1 MIGST
6 GRPLKEK
13 EIKGKDQG
21 DSIQLQ
27 VGALITCRPLMGK
40 RFTRVLPC
48 FILTSNLTSGE
59 ILLVVYAKDGRV
71 IPSMVFFELI

>member
-6 GRPLKEK
+6 GRSLKEK
-13 EIKGKDQG
+13 ESKGKDQG
-21 DSIQLQ
+21 DSFQLQ
-27 VGALITCRPLMGK
+27 VGALITCRPLRGK
-40 RFTRVLPC
+40 RSTLVLLC

-71 IPSMVFFELI
+71 KTGV